1 MRKYLGRRAAYA
13 AGTLL
18 GVSVI
23 IFVVLRILPGDPL
36 VAILG
41 VEGHARM
48 SKEDR
53 VRIMADLG
61 LSDPLPVQYGRW
73 LVDIA
78 AGRLGKSFFRGDT
91 VAELIAHR
99 GPISAE
105 IGLLALVI
113 SWLVGLPVGIL
124 SAFKPNSV
132 PDGVARTL
140 SVLFIAIPGFWLGI
154 LIVLAL
160 LFWFG
165 YKAPIVIVHVWQDP
179 WQNFQQVLGPAVVL
193 GLAQG
198 AYIARMSRSC
208 LLEVIGEDFVRT
220 ARAKG
225 LRESLI
231 VFRHALPNALLPVIT
246 ISGVLLGFV
255 LGGSVAVEQAFGVPG
270 LGRAL
275 VTAVVERDIIVVQNL
290 VLLYASIFVVV
301 NVLVDLSYAWLDPR
315 IRFPGKPGA
324 LLYARE
330 LTPRHGPQTDQANGA
345 TPPSD
350 SPGQRSERPGKP
362 GALLYLH
369 GAIPLRPPEHPG
381 GGRRPGGRLHRFRG
395 GGGSA
400 ARAAR
405 PAQGR
410 LQAHERLR
418 CSRRATRSRP
428 TSGA

>member
-1 MRKYLGRRAAYA
+1 MQKYLARRALFAL
-13 AGTLL
+13 GTFI

-23 IFVVLRILPGDPL
+23 IFVVLRVIPGDPL

-41 VEGHARM
+41 VEGHAQM
-48 SKEDR
+48 KPEDR

-61 LSDPLPVQYGRW
+61 LSAPLPVQYGRW
-73 LVDIA
+73 LIDIG

-91 VAELIAHR
+91 VADLILHR

-105 IGLLALVI
+105 IALLSFII

-124 SAFKPNSV
+124 SAFKPNSL
-132 PDGVARTL
+132 PDSLARAL
-140 SVLFIAIPGFWLGI
+140 SVLFIAIPGFWLGM
-154 LIVLAL
+154 LVVLAL

-165 YKAPIVIVHVWQDP
+165 YKAPILVVHFWQDP
-179 WQNFQQVLGPAVVL
+179 WQNLQIVIGPAMVL

-225 LRESLI
+225 LRERL
-231 VFRHALPNALLPVIT
+231 VVLRHALPNALLPVVT

-275 VTAVVERDIIVVQNL
+275 VVAVIERDIIVVQNL
-290 VLLYASIFVVV
+290 VLLYAVIFVAV

-315 IRFPGKPGA
+315 IRYG
-324 LLYARE
+324 
-330 LTPRHGPQTDQANGA
+330 
-345 TPPSD
+345 
-350 SPGQRSERPGKP
+350 
-362 GALLYLH
+362 
-369 GAIPLRPPEHPG
+369 
-381 GGRRPGGRLHRFRG
+381 
-395 GGGSA
+395 
-400 ARAAR
+400 
-405 PAQGR
+405 
-410 LQAHERLR
+410 
-418 CSRRATRSRP
+418 
-428 TSGA
+428 